1 MNNNKNNNKYVLLV
15 DDEKDILFLYSECL
29 KSDGY
34 QTISFDN
41 PIEALNY
48 LNKNDNISNC
58 SLVITDY
65 KMPQMSGLDLVKKIR
80 EKDSK
85 SKIKTML
92 VSAYLKNDL
101 LKDNVDMKKID
112 KIIEKPID
120 IDKLK
125 NEVTELIKDKV
136 F

>member
-80 EKDSK
+80 EKDSR

-92 VSAYLKNDL
+92 ISAYLKNDL

-112 KIIEKPID
+112 KIIEKPVD

-125 NEVTELIKDKV
+125 NEVTELINDKI